1 MSELHIRPERP
12 GDEDAIHALTAR
24 AFETMPFSSGTEP
37 AIIRALRGSGNLAL
51 SLVAEQDGRV
61 VGHVAF
67 SPVRIGDV
75 SDGWFGLGPIFV
87 MPELQRHGIGK
98 LLIREGLDRL
108 KERNAK
114 GCALI
119 GDPDVYRSS
128 GFTSDGALVYEGVDA
143 KYVQWIAFSDE
154 EPRGHLTFAPAF
166 DVKTP

>member
-24 AFETMPFSSGTEP
+24 ACETIPFTSGTH
-37 AIIRALRGSGNLAL
+37 RAFIGGLRGSGNVAL
-51 SLVAEQDGRV
+51 SLGAEQDGRV
-61 VGHVAF
+61 VGHIAF

-75 SDGWFGLGPIFV
+75 SSGWFGLGPISV
-87 MPELQRHGIGK
+87 LPELQKRGIGK

-143 KYVQWIAFSDE
+143 KYVQWIAFSAE
-154 EPRGHLTFAPAF
+154 KPSGHLTFARAF